1 MSGIIIPSS
10 PEDRKRI
17 KTCMEEISNAFT
29 RVEAEKDYIKEAIQ
43 SLSEEV
49 DIPKKVLNK
58 MARVFH
64 KQNLPEVV
72 GDVEDVE
79 ALYESVMSV
88 KA

>member
-17 KTCMEEISNAFT
+17 KSCMEEVSNALT
-29 RVEAEKDYIKEAIQ
+29 RIDGEKDYIKEAIN

-49 DIPKKVLNK
+49 DVPKKVLNK

-79 ALYESVMSV
+79 ALYESVMSI
-88 KA
+88 K

>member
-17 KTCMEEISNAFT
+17 KSCMEEVSNALT
-29 RVEAEKDYIKEAIQ
+29 RIDGEKDYIKEAIN

-49 DIPKKVLNK
+49 DVPKKVLNK

-88 KA
+88 K